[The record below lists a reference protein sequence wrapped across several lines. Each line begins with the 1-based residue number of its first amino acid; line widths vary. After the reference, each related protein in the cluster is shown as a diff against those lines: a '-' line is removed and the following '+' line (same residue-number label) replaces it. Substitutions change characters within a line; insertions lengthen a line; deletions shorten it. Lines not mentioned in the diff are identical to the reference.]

1 MSTCLRPFLS
11 LLSTYLVPGGT
22 RSEVPNDNPDLFF
35 SPCIHSFDLSLFHT
49 LRSMG
54 PDVEKNHGSP
64 SVRSESQDERGPEDH
79 HSTASI
85 HKSKYERWAE
95 NINGLEVRGIEPVP
109 LEERQKPTAWAS
121 LEMLL
126 MWFSMGMAVN
136 NIIAGSL
143 GTLILKLSYKDAVI
157 CAIFGNLLGNLAV
170 GYMST
175 YGPRSGNR
183 TLV

>member
-1 MSTCLRPFLS
+1 MSTCFRPFIPLS
-11 LLSTYLVPGGT
+11 STWYLEGH
-22 RSEVPNDNPDLFF
+22 EVRYHTIIRIF
-35 SPCIHSFDLSLFHT
+35 SPCLRFLTFLPFIHT

-79 HSTASI
+79 NSTTSI

-95 NINGLEVRGIEPVP
+95 NINGLEVRGIEPVS
-109 LEERQKPTAWAS
+109 LEERQKPTVWAS
-121 LEMLL
+121 LEMFL

-143 GTLILKLSYKDAVI
+143 GTLIMKLSYKDAVI

-183 TLV
+183 TLVR